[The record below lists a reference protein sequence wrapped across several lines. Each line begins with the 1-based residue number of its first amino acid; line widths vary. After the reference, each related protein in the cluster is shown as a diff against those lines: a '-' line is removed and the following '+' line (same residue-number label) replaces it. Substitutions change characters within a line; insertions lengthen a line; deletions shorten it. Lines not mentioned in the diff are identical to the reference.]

1 MTISLILLNIVFSAA
16 VLSVIVGSLLWSIAT
31 QDRDLTSAAA
41 HAGNGLVTGTRRAPH
56 ATPVAIP
63 M

>member
-31 QDRDLTSAAA
+31 QDRNVNSAAA
-41 HAGNGLVTGTRRAPH
+41 HTGNGLATGTRRAPH

>member
-1 MTISLILLNIVFSAA
+1 MTISLILLNIVLSAA

-31 QDRDLTSAAA
+31 QDRELTSAAA
-41 HAGNGLVTGTRRAPH
+41 DTDNGPVAGTRRASP

>member
-16 VLSVIVGSLLWSIAT
+16 VLSAIVCSLLWSIAT
-31 QDRDLTSAAA
+31 QDRDRTSAAA
-41 HAGNGLVTGTRRAPH
+41 DTGNRLVTATRCASH
-56 ATPVAIP
+56 AAPVAIP

>member
-16 VLSVIVGSLLWSIAT
+16 LLSVIVGSLLWSVAT
-31 QDRDLTSAAA
+31 QDRDLTSAAGET
-41 HAGNGLVTGTRRAPH
+41 GNGLVTGTRCAPR
-56 ATPVAIP
+56 ATPVAIA